1 MYRGS
6 HLFDIWYQERPER
19 PVAAQFRRQ
28 HSSASASTIGPHGS
42 CGIRNHGCSG
52 NAVVITRR
60 FPISWNLTKV
70 ENKGEPSSHVPSI
83 SPFVEY
89 IFFLGHSIS
98 PTLLKSQAQTQTTLC
113 VLYPDSSILLVQQ
126 IIQFLLSDICPTSGR
141 AEQSALQ
148 LIKRFSVAIDR
159 AVVGG

>member
-1 MYRGS
+1 MLISLKNSGEMDECRGGTVELCIGEATCS
-6 HLFDIWYQERPER
+6 TYGTKKS
-19 PVAAQFRRQ
+19 RRDPSQ
-28 HSSASASTIGPHGS
+28 RSLEGNTSLPLPQQLVHMAHGP
-42 CGIRNHGCSG
+42 IRNHGCSG

-83 SPFVEY
+83 SPFAEY

-126 IIQFLLSDICPTSGR
+126 II
-141 AEQSALQ
+141 
-148 LIKRFSVAIDR
+148 
-159 AVVGG
+159 